1 MRRAVKK
8 EVIGGIEYEKEVYAK
23 APKGAKIYE
32 VRIIQSIEY
41 YCSGPITCTSDVP
54 GYELRGSYSS
64 DVLRLINKKFKRIE
78 ELVNEDYKM
87 DRRITIIRY
96 IEKEQ

>member
-1 MRRAVKK
+1 MELSTRKK
-8 EVIGGIEYEKEVYAK
+8 YMK

-32 VRIIQSIEY
+32 VRTIQSIEY
-41 YCSGPITCTSDVP
+41 YCSGPITCTSNVP

-64 DVLRLINKKFKRIE
+64 EVLRLINKNYQRIE

-87 DRRITIIRY
+87 DRRITIVRY
-96 IEKEQ
+96 IEKER

>member
-1 MRRAVKK
+1 MRRAIKK

-54 GYELRGSYSS
+54 GYELNGSYSS
-64 DVLRLINKKFKRIE
+64 DVLRLINKKYKRIE